1 MSRAGGA
8 AACDELHTAESTLP
22 SGNALTMPPLR
33 GIRSAIL
40 SAPATL
46 DLEALCA
53 GPSARRSEQPAT
65 GSSSANASS
74 VRTREIYPPKGRES
88 REKDR
93 VQSGENGE
101 GQGVWRVGPC
111 SQQGEMDNG
120 REGRGG
126 VTLYT
131 PCRCPLSLPFSTR
144 LAVNTVPRF
153 TLPAV
158 SSSVRGSR
166 SSIPWCCACRPG

>member
-1 MSRAGGA
+1 
-8 AACDELHTAESTLP
+8 
-22 SGNALTMPPLR
+22 
-33 GIRSAIL
+33 
-40 SAPATL
+40 L

-101 GQGVWRVGPC
+101 VQGVWRVGPC

-131 PCRCPLSLPFSTR
+131 PCRCPLSLPLTR
-144 LAVNTVPRF
+144 SYHSPCLSPLASPLTRSHASLSLPLVARSEGPDPVSLGVARAVRVDVVQRLRVIPADEGNTK
-153 TLPAV
+153 
-158 SSSVRGSR
+158 
-166 SSIPWCCACRPG
+166 